1 MSEQKTFSMG
11 VLGLGEGRSIMSA
24 VLQSKYWTLGNIC
37 DLNEELCKHRCE
49 EFKFDHYTT
58 KYEEM
63 LADPSIDVIGIYTP
77 DQLHATHIKMALEA
91 GKDVICTKPLMINLD
106 EANDLLEVQKRT
118 GRIVFVGQSS
128 RYFEPARRQ
137 HQDYLAGKHGEL
149 ELVQT
154 HYISDS
160 RWFLERAWS
169 HQKGFSWMYNF
180 MIHAVDLAVWYL
192 PDIVEVYGS
201 GVVSENTKER
211 GLDVPDTM
219 SFLLKN
225 KDGRMAEVTGA
236 YATPTLGSGR
246 EQNISCTLRGSK
258 GISRAGYPKLIY
270 LTNFPPTQHD
280 AEIHSYEDMH
290 GYFFRFE
297 GETHHAGEY
306 QNYIEEYAQ
315 DVLAGRTPKPDLKEG
330 IRTLAVMEA
339 MDEAMRTG
347 QVVKIAD
354 ILERRNIVL

>member
-1 MSEQKTFSMG
+1 
-11 VLGLGEGRSIMSA
+11 
-24 VLQSKYWTLGNIC
+24 
-37 DLNEELCKHRCE
+37 
-49 EFKFDHYTT
+49 
-58 KYEEM
+58 
-63 LADPSIDVIGIYTP
+63 
-77 DQLHATHIKMALEA
+77 
-91 GKDVICTKPLMINLD
+91 
-106 EANDLLEVQKRT
+106 
-118 GRIVFVGQSS
+118 
-128 RYFEPARRQ
+128 
-137 HQDYLAGKHGEL
+137 
-149 ELVQT
+149 
-154 HYISDS
+154 
-160 RWFLERAWS
+160 
-169 HQKGFSWMYNF
+169 MYNF

-258 GISRAGYPKLIY
+258 GISRAGYPKLTY
-270 LTNFPPTQHD
+270 LTNFLPTQHD

-354 ILERRNIVL
+354 MLERRNIVL